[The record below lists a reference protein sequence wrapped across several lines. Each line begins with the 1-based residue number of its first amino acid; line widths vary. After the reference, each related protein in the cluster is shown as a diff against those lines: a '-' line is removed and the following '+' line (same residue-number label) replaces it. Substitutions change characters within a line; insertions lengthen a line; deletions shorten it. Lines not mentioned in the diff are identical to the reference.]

1 MKIKKFEL
9 NDGTYFRYK
18 KIGRGKPILLL
29 HTFRNRLE
37 YSDKLGDLLKK
48 KYTVYS
54 IDLPG
59 FGSSPI
65 NPKTVYDLNFFTVSI
80 TNFIQALKINNLTI
94 AGESIGAVLSASIS
108 SKIPKQIKKIFMFN
122 PYDYDSYFGQGI
134 QRGNFFAK
142 FILFHISLPIIGQ
155 LFSSLENKFILK
167 NVMGGGFFNPISLS
181 NEYLNLLCTSLKK
194 KGYVYHFR
202 NVLQKFKK
210 NNGIYEIYKKIKVPV
225 KLIYGVDDW
234 ANQSER
240 LQTQKLLK
248 LDKYYVIDN
257 CKHFSFLEN
266 SEDVFNFIH
275 SWFFINSLWLNK
287 LLIFLRS

>member
-18 KIGRGKPILLL
+18 KLGRGKPILLL

-37 YSDKLGDLLKK
+37 YSDKLSELLKK
-48 KYTVYS
+48 KNTVYA

-59 FGSSPI
+59 FGDSPI
-65 NPKTVYDLNFFTVSI
+65 NSKTTYDLNFFTNSI
-80 TNFIQALKINNLTI
+80 SKFIKNLEINNLTI

-108 SKIPKQIKKIFMFN
+108 LKLPKHIKRIFMFN
-122 PYDYDSYFGQGI
+122 PYDYDSYFGEGI
-134 QRGNFFAK
+134 QRGNLFAR
-142 FILFHISLPIIGQ
+142 FILFHISLPIVGQ

-167 NVMGGGFFNPISLS
+167 NVMGGGFINPKSLT
-181 NEYLNLLCTSLKK
+181 NEYLNLLCTSITK

-210 NNGIYEIYKKIKVPV
+210 NKAIEEVYKKIKVPI
-225 KLIYGVDDW
+225 KLVYGVDDW
-234 ANQSER
+234 AHESER
-240 LQTQKLLK
+240 LRTQKLLR
-248 LDKYYVIDN
+248 LSNYHVIEN

-266 SEDVFNFIH
+266 SEDVFNI
-275 SWFFINSLWLNK
+275 INS
-287 LLIFLRS
+287 